1 MEIHVIVIIAIGT
14 FLVSSFNA
22 AIGPT
27 GGIQLALVASLLP
40 PQLSIPVHAVIS
52 GTSSLTR
59 FYQFR
64 SSVDWFFVLRFCL
77 GSIIGTSVAIAVFF
91 QIDEGLLL
99 VVIGS
104 FVLFN
109 NYIPYKDFIGGKA
122 VSYLDFII
130 GLITGALTVFVG
142 ATGPAVFTYIA
153 ASRGHRE
160 AVLGTDAACMS
171 FQHFTKV
178 IGFSLLAFLPL
189 KYLSILIIFGLCGI
203 FGTAIGVVFVRKMP
217 EIFFR
222 AAFRF
227 VTTLVGV
234 YLIGLGLWA

>member
-1 MEIHVIVIIAIGT
+1 MDVHVVVIIAIGT

-40 PQLSIPVHAVIS
+40 PQVSIPVHAVIS

-64 SSVDWFFVLRFCL
+64 SSVDWLFVLRFCL
-77 GSIIGTSVAIAVFF
+77 GSIIGTSAVISVFF
-91 QIDEGLLL
+91 QIDEGILLI
-99 VVIGS
+99 VIGS

-109 NYIPYKDFIGGKA
+109 NYIPYKEFIGGKA

-130 GLITGALTVFVG
+130 GLVTGVLTVFVG

-153 ASRGHRE
+153 ASRGQRE

-178 IGFSLLAFLPL
+178 IGFSVLAFLPL
-189 KYLSILIIFGLCGI
+189 KYIPILLIFGLCGI
-203 FGTAIGVVFVRKMP
+203 IGTGVGVIFVRKVP
-217 EIFFR
+217 ETFFR
-222 AAFRF
+222 SAFRF
-227 VTTLVGV
+227 VTTLVGL
-234 YLIGLGLWA
+234 YLIVLGLW